1 MITDE
6 IWNKVT
12 DKNLW
17 KKIPCSIQNWRDSIV
32 KQVSGKNVDTAL
44 KNIYIWC
51 KGRKKKQT
59 YKYVI
64 WGKKKLPMNGNKEL
78 YFSLTLNRINTH
90 TKHKHT
96 DDSRI
101 IYWLQMFSNSKV
113 YTILPEDLNL
123 DFWEVSQN

>member
-17 KKIPCSIQNWRDSIV
+17 KKIPCSMQNWRDSSV

-44 KNIYIWC
+44 EKYIWC

-64 WGKKKLPMNGNKEL
+64 WGKKELPMNGNKEL
-78 YFSLTLNRINTH
+78 YFSLTLNRIKIH

-101 IYWLQMFSNSKV
+101 IHWFQMFSNSKV
-113 YTILPEDLNL
+113 YTILPENLNL